1 MTKLVSD
8 IPVTVEHSDRVI
20 SPSAQVKALLQEMQD
35 MLQSL
40 IKTGEHNYIDIRS
53 LPLLPGELD
62 SLKEILGTGEVEA
75 TVNALGPTLIME
87 TQIPGIWWVTHKNS
101 HEEILS
107 EFLEVTTL
115 PEILVTQ
122 HHDLHE
128 SPELLKRRLEEYD
141 VG

>member
-1 MTKLVSD
+1 MTKQISD
-8 IPVTVEHSDRVI
+8 IPITVEQPDHMAA
-20 SPSAQVKALLQEMQD
+20 PSAQVKALLQELRD
-35 MLQSL
+35 MLQVL

-75 TVNALGPTLIME
+75 TVNALGPTLIRE
-87 TQIPGIWWVTHKNS
+87 TQIPGIWWVTHKNTN
-101 HEEILS
+101 HEILS
-107 EFLEVTTL
+107 EFIEVTTL

-128 SPELLKRRLEEYD
+128 SPDLLKRRMEECD
-141 VG
+141 VS